1 MTLPRLSLR
10 KITCFVATA
19 EAGSVSQAAQR
30 LNLSQAALSEAL
42 IDLEHELGV
51 DLFIRHK
58 ARGVTLTSASQQLLP
73 EARNLVRHA
82 EDFQALV
89 HCSGS
94 ALSGELVVGCFP
106 TILPFVMP
114 KLLQGFQAA
123 HPDVRVR
130 LVEDSQLNLE
140 RSMLAGTLDLSVLY
154 DIDISPAIELRPL
167 FQCTPYVLLGPEHR
181 LAKST
186 DPIDLN
192 ELLDDSLIQIDVMPG
207 RNDHIF
213 GSLGLM
219 PRIVHRTTNFELVRA
234 LVARNLGYAVL
245 IQRPKYDLTYQVLP
259 PVIRGIANPIPPL
272 AVSLAWPKNIQL
284 HRRVMVFAALR
295 AKLLGM
301 QGSDQTHR
309 NE

>member
-1 MTLPRLSLR
+1 MEFARQGGRQVTLPRLSLR
-10 KITCFVATA
+10 KIACFVATA

-130 LVEDSQLNLE
+130 LVECSPGPSTCRCSTTLTSRQ
-140 RSMLAGTLDLSVLY
+140 RSNFDRCSNARLMFYWDPS
-154 DIDISPAIELRPL
+154 IDWPSRPI
-167 FQCTPYVLLGPEHR
+167 Q
-181 LAKST
+181 ST
-186 DPIDLN
+186 STN
-192 ELLDDSLIQIDVMPG
+192 CS
-207 RNDHIF
+207 
-213 GSLGLM
+213 
-219 PRIVHRTTNFELVRA
+219 TTR
-234 LVARNLGYAVL
+234 
-245 IQRPKYDLTYQVLP
+245 
-259 PVIRGIANPIPPL
+259 
-272 AVSLAWPKNIQL
+272 
-284 HRRVMVFAALR
+284 
-295 AKLLGM
+295 
-301 QGSDQTHR
+301 
-309 NE
+309 